1 MSIKYT
7 DTQAVE
13 AFIVFFTQMKMTHC
27 N

>member
-13 AFIVFFTQMKMTHC
+13 AFIVFFTQMKLTHC